1 MVETRIYNSLTP
13 IYFDKEPAGASS
25 DEFTMCANQQL
36 SFQLAYKITDG
47 AESEK
52 DFYVRVESDI
62 PVSNYYINNVPVP
75 HTAKDDADFSAG
87 MYPDIL
93 LPKKTNPKICEYIYF
108 GRKIYLEQDE
118 NVRLRAYDDSW
129 QGLWFVVNENSKV
142 LSGGT
147 YKIKLELVSKRN
159 EVIAC
164 RNIIVNVIPEKLPAQ
179 KLIYTNWFHND
190 CLADFYGVPVFS
202 ERYFEIFAD
211 FVKKASLNGMN
222 MILLPAFTPPLD
234 TPVGGERMTVQL
246 VDVVKKGKKYEFD
259 FSLMKRYIDICRKN
273 GITHFEHSHFFSQW
287 GAEAAP
293 KVMAT
298 VNGRKK
304 RIFGWDTK
312 ADSPAYTSFLTQYI
326 TELKKFLKAEK
337 LEKKI
342 LFHISDEPQDE
353 HIPSYSRA
361 RNSIIGQLEGYTVGD
376 ALSHYE
382 IYEKGLCTTPIVS
395 TASIKDFIGKV
406 DDLWAYYVGGTFLDG
421 AVSNRVFRVS
431 RERNRMLGVQ
441 MYYHD
446 IKGFLHWGY
455 NNYYGELSKYMF
467 NPAMNPCGGFPL
479 AGTSYSVYPAFDG
492 TCYQSVRQKVFAEGI
507 CDMRLLCLLEKLTS
521 RSKCREFIEKHFG
534 VPSFDKAP
542 DSAEA
547 YTNFIN
553 ELYAEIKNAA
563 SK

>member
-13 IYFDKEPAGASS
+13 IYCDKEPAGICS

-142 LSGGT
+142 LSGGA

-164 RNIIVNVIPEKLPAQ
+164 RNITVNVIPEKLPAQ

-202 ERYFEIFAD
+202 ERYFAIFAD

-287 GAEAAP
+287 G
-293 KVMAT
+293 
-298 VNGRKK
+298 
-304 RIFGWDTK
+304 
-312 ADSPAYTSFLTQYI
+312 
-326 TELKKFLKAEK
+326 
-337 LEKKI
+337 
-342 LFHISDEPQDE
+342 
-353 HIPSYSRA
+353 
-361 RNSIIGQLEGYTVGD
+361 
-376 ALSHYE
+376 
-382 IYEKGLCTTPIVS
+382 
-395 TASIKDFIGKV
+395 
-406 DDLWAYYVGGTFLDG
+406 
-421 AVSNRVFRVS
+421 
-431 RERNRMLGVQ
+431 
-441 MYYHD
+441 
-446 IKGFLHWGY
+446 
-455 NNYYGELSKYMF
+455 
-467 NPAMNPCGGFPL
+467 
-479 AGTSYSVYPAFDG
+479 
-492 TCYQSVRQKVFAEGI
+492 RQ
-507 CDMRLLCLLEKLTS
+507 R
-521 RSKCREFIEKHFG
+521 
-534 VPSFDKAP
+534 
-542 DSAEA
+542 
-547 YTNFIN
+547 
-553 ELYAEIKNAA
+553 
-563 SK
+563 